1 MTATLVYRNGS
12 SLHLNIIKLRRTETL
27 QMEIKIGITGKAEAL
42 VNEGNTAK
50 AMGSGNL
57 EVFATP
63 AMIALMEK
71 AATLAV
77 KDCLPEE
84 SSTVGTMINVK
95 HIAASPIGMSIFAQA
110 TLIEADGKRLLFSVE
125 AFDGKDRIGEG
136 QHERFIIDVDKF
148 MVRTNGRT

>member
-1 MTATLVYRNGS
+1 
-12 SLHLNIIKLRRTETL
+12 
-27 QMEIKIGITGKAEAL
+27 MELKIGMIGKTE
-42 VNEGNTAK
+42 VSVDNSNTAK

-77 KDCLPEE
+77 AECLPEG

-95 HIAASPIGMSIFAQA
+95 HIAATPVGMNVAARA
-110 TLIEADGKRLLFSVE
+110 TLNQIDGKRLVFTVE
-125 AFDGKDRIGEG
+125 AFDGKDKIGEG
-136 QHERFIIDVDKF
+136 QHERFIINVEKF
-148 MVRTNGRT
+148 MAKANGKI

>member
-1 MTATLVYRNGS
+1 
-12 SLHLNIIKLRRTETL
+12 
-27 QMEIKIGITGKAEAL
+27 MEIKIGITGKAEAL

>member
-1 MTATLVYRNGS
+1 MKLNVGMTGNA
-12 SLHLNIIKLRRTETL
+12 
-27 QMEIKIGITGKAEAL
+27 EIL
-42 VNEGNTAK
+42 VNSDNTAR
-50 AMGSGNL
+50 AMGSGAL

-77 KDCLPEE
+77 QDCLPEG

-95 HIAASPIGMSIFAQA
+95 HLAATPMGMNIAAQA

-125 AFDGKDRIGEG
+125 AFDGKDKIGEG
-136 QHERFIIDVDKF
+136 QHERFIINVDKF
-148 MVRTNGRT
+148 VARANSKHQTE